1 MGAPIH
7 SSRQFRFAALGIIL
21 LTVAIRLPSLL
32 HPRPIDSEEMYSV
45 VANEIVDGGR
55 PYADAVE
62 RKPPLLFWTYAA
74 VFKIAGKF
82 NWKALHI
89 VALVWTLCAMA
100 GLYVI
105 GCELFDRNTGLIA
118 AFFYSVFQPW
128 WAWKN
133 LTFDA
138 EMLMNLPIIWA
149 WAIAFRRG
157 SSRLRPE
164 LFLAG
169 ALLGAAFLLKQPAA
183 IAAVPLGIYLLL
195 PSYRAS
201 RSLTRTNSIIQAA
214 MLTAGFF
221 AVLGLVT
228 IVLWKQ
234 GILHDAFY
242 WTIAD
247 HDVPHVFWHKGIV
260 NTLTFVAA
268 CLPLLIGAILAC
280 RDKDEIWAGKTAE
293 RTALLGLLAV
303 SAIGAAAGARF
314 YPHYYVQL
322 IPPLALLA
330 APYYA
335 RLWSRKMQPPQW
347 FLRPGVTYLWLALT
361 IIAFSIKHWTGLAP
375 RRVPSEAGA
384 ILIRAF
390 RPCRQNFCLGPNS
403 GNISRRSQ
411 TSCLPLHH
419 NLPAH
424 GLCFRRTDP
433 GFRYSQ
439 PDHARRLDHSGA
451 RFCHAS
457 ADLHCRCSARPEKC
471 VLSSEGLSDPGE
483 TLGGTVRAS
492 GAHCRRRDLQDALGF
507 VALCSIGK
515 RFAPSDNEGR

>member
-1 MGAPIH
+1 MMGVPTH
-7 SSRQFRFAALGIIL
+7 RSRQFYFAALGIIL

-32 HPRPIDSEEMYSV
+32 HPQPLDSEAMYSV

-89 VALVWTLCAMA
+89 VALVWALCATA

-105 GCELFDRNTGLIA
+105 GRELVDRNTGLIA
-118 AFFYSVFQPW
+118 ALFYGVFQPFW
-128 WAWKN
+128 WWKN
-133 LTFDA
+133 LSFDA

-164 LFLAG
+164 LFAAG
-169 ALLGAAFLLKQPAA
+169 AFLGAAFLLKQPAA

-195 PSYRAS
+195 PSYRVS

-221 AVLGLVT
+221 AALGLVT

-234 GILHDAFY
+234 GILHEAFY
-242 WTIAD
+242 WTIGD
-247 HDVPHVFWHKGIV
+247 HDVPHVFWQKGIV
-260 NTLTFVAA
+260 RTLAFLGA
-268 CLPLLIGAILAC
+268 CLPLVIGSIMAC
-280 RDKDEIWAGKTAE
+280 RDKSEIWAGKMPE
-293 RTALLGLLAV
+293 RTALLGLLAA

-322 IPPLALLA
+322 VPPLALLA

-335 RLWSRKMQPPQW
+335 RFWSRKIEPPYW
-347 FLRPGVTYLWLALT
+347 LLRPKVTCAWLALT
-361 IIAFSIKHWTGLAP
+361 VIAFSVKQWAGLAP
-375 RRVPSEAGA
+375 RRVPSEAGRYLFTHSA
-384 ILIRAF
+384 PADRIFVWGQTPEIYIDAHRRPACRYITTFPLTGYVFGGPIPGLDTRSRILPGAWTNLERDFARHPPAYIVDVQ
-390 RPCRQNFCLGPNS
+390 PDPNS
-403 GNISRRSQ
+403 EQRPVKNFPILAKLLAERYEPVAQ
-411 TSCLPLHH
+411 T
-419 NLPAH
+419 A
-424 GLCFRRTDP
+424 
-433 GFRYSQ
+433 
-439 PDHARRLDHSGA
+439 
-451 RFCHAS
+451 
-457 ADLHCRCSARPEKC
+457 
-471 VLSSEGLSDPGE
+471 EG
-483 TLGGTVRAS
+483 VIYRM
-492 GAHCRRRDLQDALGF
+492 R
-507 VALCSIGK
+507 
-515 RFAPSDNEGR
+515 

>member
-1 MGAPIH
+1 MMDVPIH
-7 SSRQFRFAALGIIL
+7 RSRQFYFAAFGIIL

-32 HPRPIDSEEMYSV
+32 HSRPIDSEAMYSV

-82 NWKALHI
+82 NWKALHM
-89 VALVWTLCAMA
+89 VAFVWTLCAMV

-105 GCELFDRNTGLIA
+105 ARELFDRNTGLIA
-118 AFFYSVFQPW
+118 ALFYSVFQPW
-128 WAWKN
+128 WTWKT
-133 LTFDA
+133 LAFDG

-183 IAAVPLGIYLLL
+183 IAAVPLGIYLLF
-195 PSYRAS
+195 PGYRAS
-201 RSLTRTNSIIQAA
+201 RSLTRTNSIIQAGI
-214 MLTAGFF
+214 LTAGFF

-247 HDVPHVFWHKGIV
+247 HDIPHVFWQKGIV
-260 NTLTFVAA
+260 HTLMFLGV
-268 CLPLLIGAILAC
+268 CLPLVIGAILAC

-322 IPPLALLA
+322 IPPLVLLA

-335 RLWSRKMQPPQW
+335 QLWSQTIQPPYW
-347 FLRPGVTYLWLALT
+347 LLRPKVTYPWLVLTVIALS
-361 IIAFSIKHWTGLAP
+361 IAHWIGLASHYA
-375 RRVPSEAGA
+375 PSEAGRYLLA
-384 ILIRAF
+384 HSDPADRIFVWGQSPEIYLDAHR
-390 RPCRQNFCLGPNS
+390 RPACRYITTFPLTGYVFGGP
-403 GNISRRSQ
+403 I
-411 TSCLPLHH
+411 
-419 NLPAH
+419 
-424 GLCFRRTDP
+424 P
-433 GFRYSQ
+433 GFDTRSRIMPGAWTILEQDFATHPPTYIVDVQ
-439 PDHARRLDHSGA
+439 PDPK
-451 RFCHAS
+451 S
-457 ADLHCRCSARPEKC
+457 AYYPVKDFPILAKLLAERYQPVAQTA
-471 VLSSEGLSDPGE
+471 EG
-483 TLGGTVRAS
+483 VIYRM
-492 GAHCRRRDLQDALGF
+492 R
-507 VALCSIGK
+507 
-515 RFAPSDNEGR
+515 